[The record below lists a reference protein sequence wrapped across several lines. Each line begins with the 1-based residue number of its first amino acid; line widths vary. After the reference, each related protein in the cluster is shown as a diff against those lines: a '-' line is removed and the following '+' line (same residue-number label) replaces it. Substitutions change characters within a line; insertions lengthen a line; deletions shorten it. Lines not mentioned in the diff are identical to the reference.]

1 MSRLKLPAVSWAF
14 LELKGSQSIQNSEML
29 SASSPT
35 MMYNAAAQKAQLMI
49 ANTQTFMTA
58 ILQKLLESSAKT

>member
-49 ANTQTFMTA
+49 AVTPIFTTA
-58 ILQKLLESSAKT
+58 TLRKLLE